1 MQSKDAG
8 PHLFYIEKII
18 PSLLYVLQIIL
29 ATLTP
34 IGHELKAEERYLF
47 DLIAAALVSP
57 HILHHKQHTIKQTV
71 LSCLREVVRISALE
85 PTSDAELLSPSSS
98 RSRNKVPCPSSLPS
112 ASSSNPAF
120 LVESLLVKDLGSV
133 ISFPHVF
140 ALL

>member
-1 MQSKDAG
+1 MPFILQKII
-8 PHLFYIEKII
+8 HLF
-18 PSLLYVLQIIL
+18 SALQIIL

-85 PTSDAELLSPSSS
+85 PTSDAELLSPSSTS
-98 RSRNKVPCPSSLPS
+98 RSRNTVPCPSQVFHLCSQIFKSLRS
-112 ASSSNPAF
+112 A
-120 LVESLLVKDLGSV
+120 
-133 ISFPHVF
+133 
-140 ALL
+140 